1 MMEGLRGKLMG
12 PENTHH
18 TPKGQQLSQREEEI
32 IQTREIWLLLWVKP
46 QKLCEASPSFL
57 FLSFCPHTSYAIQA
71 WEQWTEHSWAWEG
84 SSQREISAKEQTLGQ
99 LQAGEQVIAQFW
111 CFVLSTC
118 SALLS
123 YSPQDPLHLRVYAP
137 CQEWAAGWET
147 NSSFFPG
154 VLSLIK
160 HINARLLDWF
170 PPNISR

>member
-1 MMEGLRGKLMG
+1 MMEGLRGRLMG

-32 IQTREIWLLLWVKP
+32 MQTREIWLLLWVKP

-118 SALLS
+118 SALIRILCIS
-123 YSPQDPLHLRVYAP
+123 GLMLHAKNGQQVGKPTPLFPWSPQTDKAH
-137 CQEWAAGWET
+137 
-147 NSSFFPG
+147 
-154 VLSLIK
+154 
-160 HINARLLDWF
+160 
-170 PPNISR
+170 